1 MTTINSLQNSLHDNP
16 NKHVYRHNDQL
27 EELRNLQDK
36 FQEEKTAWL
45 KQKESQEKA
54 MDERQQK
61 QESMLE
67 QIRHQQDD
75 LEQQR
80 EQWFRKM
87 EKMEKLASQ
96 QQQSGILGASNY
108 LGGNS
113 VDDSSKSKSPE
124 VVKIEGTSI
133 RRKDKWSTSTRKSL
147 SLEFQCLIV
156 YLQKRIISVSKQSTS
171 NQPSPIVPPKSG
183 VKQQLPLKLS
193 SRFSPHRCICIFYK
207 HLFGFVCFSMKQPE
221 RTSLPNTVLSPTHI
235 SQILP
240 FKLADKKVILI
251 RVVDEQSSRITV

>member
-16 NKHVYRHNDQL
+16 KHVYRHNDQL

-54 MDERQQK
+54 MDERQLQ

-67 QIRHQQDD
+67 QIRNQQDD

-96 QQQSGILGASNY
+96 QSLILNTNSGIVLG
-108 LGGNS
+108 
-113 VDDSSKSKSPE
+113 DEDSPKNKSFEEPSG
-124 VVKIEGTSI
+124 IDGANI
-133 RRKDKWSTSTRKSL
+133 RRKDKWSTST
-147 SLEFQCLIV
+147 C
-156 YLQKRIISVSKQSTS
+156 
-171 NQPSPIVPPKSG
+171 
-183 VKQQLPLKLS
+183 KLLY
-193 SRFSPHRCICIFYK
+193 I
-207 HLFGFVCFSMKQPE
+207 
-221 RTSLPNTVLSPTHI
+221 
-235 SQILP
+235 
-240 FKLADKKVILI
+240 
-251 RVVDEQSSRITV
+251 